1 MSSRIKPRQKR
12 IYIAGPMSGLPDDNR
27 AAFNALANEIAERG
41 DIPLN
46 PAILPAG
53 LTQAEYMQLCMPML
67 MLADEVLMLPNWV
80 NSQGATA
87 EFHTAMKCS
96 KVIRQADDGFAWYP
110 TKEEEVA

>member
-1 MSSRIKPRQKR
+1 MSSHIQQQKTR
-12 IYIAGPMSGLPDDNR
+12 VYIAGPMSGLPDDNR

-80 NSQGATA
+80 DSQGATA
-87 EFHTAMKCS
+87 EFHTAMKCG
-96 KVIRQADDGFAWYP
+96 KVIRQAEDGFAWYP
-110 TKEEEVA
+110 TSPEVAA